1 MSALLR
7 NLWQSIA
14 ALRPGSGSPQ
24 HDLRWVVVD
33 VETTGL
39 DAKAD
44 SLLAIGA
51 VAVRREGIDPGDSF
65 EAVIRPS
72 AISDRENI
80 LVHRIGAQQ
89 QAAGE
94 PAAEAC
100 KRFLAFVGDAPLVG
114 YHLSFDQAF
123 LSKAIR
129 AAGLTVPKHWLDLA
143 ELAPALHPASDAR
156 ALDDWLALVEIS
168 VKERHSAVSDALA
181 TAMLFQWLLART
193 TPADRHF
200 KALKRLARS
209 ARWVAPAN
217 RR

>member
-1 MSALLR
+1 MSVFLR
-7 NLWQSIA
+7 NIWQSVSG
-14 ALRPGSGSPQ
+14 LVPGSGSEQPES
-24 HDLRWVVVD
+24 RWVVVD

-39 DAKAD
+39 DAQTD

-51 VAVRREGIDPGDSF
+51 VALRQEGIDPGDSF
-65 EAVIRPS
+65 EAVVRPP
-72 AISDRENI
+72 AISDRANI

-94 PAAEAC
+94 PASTAC
-100 KRFLAFVGDAPLVG
+100 ERFVAFVGNSPLVG

-129 AAGLTVPKHWLDLA
+129 AAGWTVPQRWLDLA
-143 ELAPALHPASDAR
+143 ELAPALHPAVDAR
-156 ALDDWLALVEIS
+156 SLDDWLALVEIT
-168 VKERHSAVSDALA
+168 VAERHSAVSDALA

-193 TPADRHF
+193 KPSERNF
-200 KALKRLARS
+200 KALKRLSRS
-209 ARWVAPAN
+209 ARWVAPSN

>member
-7 NLWQSIA
+7 DIWRSIQGM
-14 ALRPGSGSPQ
+14 LPGAGSPQ
-24 HDLRWVVVD
+24 LEPRWVVVD

-39 DAKAD
+39 DAQTD

-51 VAVRREGIDPGDSF
+51 VALRQEGIDPADSF
-65 EAVIRPS
+65 EAVLRPPAVS
-72 AISDRENI
+72 SRENI
-80 LVHRIGAQQ
+80 LIHRIGSQQ

-94 PAAEAC
+94 PAEVAC
-100 KRFLAFVGDAPLVG
+100 ERFLAFVGNSPLVG

-123 LSKAIR
+123 LSRAMR
-129 AAGLTVPKHWLDLA
+129 AAGLTVPRRWLDLA
-143 ELAPALHPASDAR
+143 KLAPALHPTAQAR
-156 ALDDWLALVEIS
+156 SLDEWLALVEIS
-168 VKERHSAVSDALA
+168 VAERHSAVSDALA
-181 TAMLFQWLLART
+181 TAMLFQWLLAST
-193 TPADRHF
+193 KPSERHF